1 MATWN
6 EFAEAAPEMAE
17 RGGKMLAIPLAYL
30 ATVRMSGAPRLHP
43 LSPILAGGRLFV
55 AIQSTS
61 PRRFDLARD
70 GRYSLHTL
78 PPELGPDY
86 DEFEFN
92 VTGTASRVTDAATLD
107 LIDEAEAARDRPS
120 IPRHD
125 WVFELDIESALTS
138 VWNHRMIEVDGRWLP
153 SLAGE
158 QPQATR
164 TVWSG
169 QGRT

>member
-6 EFAEAAPEMAE
+6 EFAEAAPEMAG
-17 RGGKMLAIPLAYL
+17 RGEKMLAIPLAYL
-30 ATVRMSGAPRLHP
+30 ATVRRSGAPRLHP
-43 LSPILAGGRLFV
+43 LSPILAEGRLYV

-78 PPELGPDY
+78 PPELGPKY

-92 VTGTASRVTDAATLD
+92 LTGTARRVTDTATLD
-107 LIDEAEAARDRPS
+107 VVDEAEAARSRPA
-120 IPRHD
+120 IPRRD

-138 VWNHRMIEVDGRWLP
+138 VWSHKMVEVGGRWLP
-153 SLAGE
+153 SLSGD

-164 TVWSG
+164 TVW
-169 QGRT
+169 REP

>member
-1 MATWN
+1 MATWS
-6 EFAEAAPEMAE
+6 EFAATAPEMAA
-17 RGGKMLAIPLAYL
+17 RGGRMLAIPLAYL
-30 ATVRMSGAPRLHP
+30 ATVRCSGAPRLHP
-43 LSPILAGGRLFV
+43 LSPILTAGRLFI

-92 VTGTASRVTDAATLD
+92 LTGTATRVTDSATLD
-107 LIDEAEAARDRPS
+107 LIDETEAARARPA

-125 WVFELDIESALTS
+125 WVFELDIEQALTS
-138 VWNHRMIEVDGRWLP
+138 VWNHTMIDVGGRWLP

-158 QPQATR
+158 QPRATR
-164 TVWSG
+164 TVWRDS
-169 QGRT
+169 

>member
-1 MATWN
+1 MATWS
-6 EFAEAAPEMAE
+6 EFANAAPEMAE
-17 RGGKMLAIPLAYL
+17 RGAVMLAIPLAYL
-30 ATVRMSGAPRLHP
+30 ATVRRTGAPRLHP

-61 PRRFDLARD
+61 PRRSDLARD

-92 VTGTASRVTDAATLD
+92 LTGMASRVTDVATLV
-107 LIDEAEAARDRPS
+107 LIDEAEAARARPA
-120 IPRHD
+120 IPRND

-138 VWNHRMIEVDGRWLP
+138 VWNHTMVEVGGRWLP

-164 TVWSG
+164 TVWRES
-169 QGRT
+169 